1 MSVSSRQ
8 KGYAMQEF
16 YNEQIFTVSAKEDDP
31 IEALVRRGAQVMLQA
46 ALEQEVQQYL
56 ERTRHQR
63 SGNEAEFRGY
73 RNGHA
78 QERTVTIGSGTI
90 KIKTPRVSD
99 VPAHQEQF
107 ASQIVKP
114 YQRRSKTLEQVFPK
128 LFIEGLATRDFEPA
142 LRCLMGEAAALS
154 PATISR
160 LNARFKSEYEDWTK
174 SSLASLPIVYVWVD
188 GIYIK
193 AGIADERACLLVVM
207 GADVTGKKH
216 LLAMEEG
223 YRESKE
229 SWLEVLRRLK
239 ARGLNEPA
247 LAVGDGGLGFWAA
260 AGEVWRQTK
269 QQRCWVHKMR
279 NILDKLPHKERVE
292 GAKSLRAIYLSQTR
306 EEAKSKVLALAKSWR
321 GMYDKAAECLVND
334 LDRLLSYFDFPA
346 EHHKHLRTTN
356 PIESIFASVRLRTGA
371 MKRLRSARSAV
382 YLIFQIVKRQEKS
395 LQRLSHAEKLRYITL
410 PNSASNQTALAA

>member
-1 MSVSSRQ
+1 
-8 KGYAMQEF
+8 MQEF

-78 QERTVTIGSGTI
+78 LERTVTIGSGTI

-99 VPAHQEQF
+99 VPEGQAAFE
-107 ASQIVKP
+107 SRIVKP
-114 YQRRSKTLEQVFPK
+114 YQRRSLSLQQVFPK

-142 LRCLMGEAAALS
+142 LRCLMGAEAALS
-154 PATISR
+154 PSTISR
-160 LNARFKSEYEDWTK
+160 LNASFKAEYEDWTR
-174 SSLASLPIVYVWVD
+174 SSLAAVPIVYVWVD

-207 GADVTGKKH
+207 GADVSGTKH
-216 LLAMEEG
+216 LLAMAEG

-229 SWLEVLRRLK
+229 SWLAALRNLK
-239 ARGLNEPA
+239 ARGMNEPA

-260 AGEVWRQTK
+260 VGEVWRQTK

-279 NILDKLPHKERVE
+279 NVLDKLPHKERGE
-292 GAKSLRAIYLSQTR
+292 AAKSLRAIYLSRTR
-306 EEAKSKVLALAKSWR
+306 EEARSKVIALVKSWR
-321 GMYDKAAECLVND
+321 GMYDRAGECLMDD
-334 LDRLLSYFDFPA
+334 LDRMLTFFDFPA

-356 PIESIFASVRLRTGA
+356 AIESVFASVRLRTNS

-382 YLIFQIVKRQEKS
+382 YLIFQIVKRAEKS
-395 LQRLSHAEKLRYITL
+395 LQRLSHAEKLRYVTL
-410 PNSASNQTALAA
+410 PNQLLAQTVVAA